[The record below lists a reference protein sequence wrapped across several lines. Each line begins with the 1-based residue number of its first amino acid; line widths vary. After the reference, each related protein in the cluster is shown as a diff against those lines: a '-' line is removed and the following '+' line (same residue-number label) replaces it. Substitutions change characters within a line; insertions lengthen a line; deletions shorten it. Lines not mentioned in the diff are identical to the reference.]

1 MADGSMLSA
10 DAECRVQKAVM
21 TALRADEDVKQ
32 VFGTPPRIYDD
43 ETQGP
48 SYPYAT
54 LERHE
59 VRPAGAAGVAALEHV
74 LTLSVASR
82 FGGRAYA
89 KEAVG
94 ALRAAIERADIVPDG
109 QHVVLAHPTYSDV
122 FRTNDRQA
130 FRGILRL
137 RIISEEMV

>member
-1 MADGSMLSA
+1 MADGTTLNA
-10 DAECRVQKAVM
+10 DAECRVLKAVM
-21 TALRADEDVKQ
+21 DALRADADVQ
-32 VFGTPPRIYDD
+32 AQFGTPPRVYDD

-59 VRPAGAAGVAALEHV
+59 TRPANAADVAGTEHI
-74 LTLSVASR
+74 LTFAVASR

-89 KEAVG
+89 KEALG

-109 QHVVLAHPTYSDV
+109 QLVVLAYPTYGDV
-122 FRTNDRQA
+122 FRTRDRQA
-130 FRGILRL
+130 FRGILRI
-137 RIISEEMV
+137 RIITEEVI